1 MLASELKVYRDTYQ
15 LVNTIV
21 DYQSKFPRLYKY
33 TIGQKMVN
41 VALELF
47 EYIQLANMF
56 KDNRSRHL
64 NGFVVKFELLKVL
77 IRLSAERKLIT
88 LGQQANIAGMT
99 SSIGKQITA
108 WKSATQV
115 QLPVGQRESH
125 SSRMM

>member
-47 EYIQLANMF
+47 EYI
-56 KDNRSRHL
+56 
-64 NGFVVKFELLKVL
+64 
-77 IRLSAERKLIT
+77 
-88 LGQQANIAGMT
+88 
-99 SSIGKQITA
+99 
-108 WKSATQV
+108 
-115 QLPVGQRESH
+115 
-125 SSRMM
+125 

>member
-41 VALELF
+41 VA
-47 EYIQLANMF
+47 LANMF

>member
-64 NGFVVKFELLKVL
+64 NGFVVKFELLNWPDV
-77 IRLSAERKLIT
+77 RLQDRSSADKKAR
-88 LGQQANIAGMT
+88 
-99 SSIGKQITA
+99 
-108 WKSATQV
+108 
-115 QLPVGQRESH
+115 R
-125 SSRMM
+125 

>member
-99 SSIGKQITA
+99 TA
-108 WKSATQV
+108 SVNKSQHGRV
-115 QLPVGQRESH
+115 PHRYNYLLGSENRIHQG
-125 SSRMM
+125 

>member
-56 KDNRSRHL
+56 KANRSRPL

-77 IRLSAERKLIT
+77 IRVSAERK
-88 LGQQANIAGMT
+88 
-99 SSIGKQITA
+99 
-108 WKSATQV
+108 
-115 QLPVGQRESH
+115 
-125 SSRMM
+125 